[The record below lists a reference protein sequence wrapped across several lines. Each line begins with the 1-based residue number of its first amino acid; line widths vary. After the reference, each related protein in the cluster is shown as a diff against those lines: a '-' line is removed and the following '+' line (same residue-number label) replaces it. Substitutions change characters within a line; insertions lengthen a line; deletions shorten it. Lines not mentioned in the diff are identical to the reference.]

1 MYVKMERILTVIAL
15 YTKIKK
21 KVLPWISFISWYYSF
36 TLHPFPMAED
46 NSQGE
51 SFFTRSRRTYTYE
64 SAKGSSNKRR
74 VILIVIGILILLGL
88 IAVAIFATGGKGEL
102 EKDLTPTPTPQSAP
116 SSSPSP
122 TAKAQETPT
131 PTAAKLDRS
140 DISIKVQNGS
150 GGKGVAS
157 KASDYLKGLGY
168 KIDSTGNAD
177 NFNYDKTVIQIKA
190 SKKQYLD
197 QLKSDLAKN
206 YTVGSASAT
215 LSSKESAD
223 AVVIVGAK

>member
-1 MYVKMERILTVIAL
+1 
-15 YTKIKK
+15 
-21 KVLPWISFISWYYSF
+21 
-36 TLHPFPMAED
+36 MAED

-74 VILIVIGILILLGL
+74 VILIIIGILILLGL

-102 EKDLTPTPTPQSAP
+102 EKDLTPTPTMQIMPT
-116 SSSPSP
+116 SSPSP
-122 TAKAQETPT
+122 TPNVKETPT
-131 PTAAKLDRS
+131 PTVSALDRGN
-140 DISIKVQNGS
+140 ISIEIQNGS
-150 GGKGVAS
+150 GEKGVAS
-157 KASDYLKGLGY
+157 KASTYLKGLGY

-177 NFNYDKTVIQIKA
+177 NFDYDKTVIEIKA

-206 YTVGSASAT
+206 YSVGSTSAT